1 MAKQANKMM
10 IGGFVVIAVVLLAAS
25 LVIFGSGK
33 FFKKTVKYVLYF
45 DSSVKGLSVGAQ
57 VQFQGVQVGSVESIT
72 LNIDPKVMKADIPV
86 IVEVEPDRFK
96 VVGGA
101 QRTDEDRKKGVQQ
114 LIEKGLRAV
123 LATQSFI
130 TGQLMVE
137 LDFYPDTPINLK
149 NIAKEYIE
157 IPTIPSTTERL
168 AQSLQKLNLEG
179 LQKNLENTLA
189 WVDRF
194 VNNPDLIGSVK
205 TLKETLEE
213 MRQVVKKVD
222 AKIDPLADHLDGTIR
237 DTRKLVNNVD
247 HQVDPLAKNVNNAVK
262 DFGKLAR
269 DADARVAALGTS
281 LDKTLSAVRGVMS
294 PDAPLIVELES
305 SLQEISATA
314 RSFRQLANTL
324 GQHPEALIQGLGKPG
339 EK

>member
-1 MAKQANKMM
+1 
-10 IGGFVVIAVVLLAAS
+10 
-25 LVIFGSGK
+25 
-33 FFKKTVKYVLYF
+33 
-45 DSSVKGLSVGAQ
+45 
-57 VQFQGVQVGSVESIT
+57 
-72 LNIDPKVMKADIPV
+72 
-86 IVEVEPDRFK
+86 
-96 VVGGA
+96 
-101 QRTDEDRKKGVQQ
+101 
-114 LIEKGLRAV
+114 
-123 LATQSFI
+123 
-130 TGQLMVE
+130 
-137 LDFYPDTPINLK
+137 
-149 NIAKEYIE
+149 
-157 IPTIPSTTERL
+157 
-168 AQSLQKLNLEG
+168 
-179 LQKNLENTLA
+179 
-189 WVDRF
+189 
-194 VNNPDLIGSVK
+194 
-205 TLKETLEE
+205 
-213 MRQVVKKVD
+213 VKKVD